1 MNLNFGILKKSGRNF
16 ARRGKFT
23 IRGIEIDTPVFMPV
37 GTYGAVKSVSPNE
50 IYQLGY
56 NLILA
61 NTYHLYLRPGFELI
75 ERIGGLRRFTSFD
88 RCFLTDSGGFQVFSL
103 AKLREINEDG
113 VSFRS
118 HIDGSLHFFTPELSI
133 RVQNALGADI
143 IMAFDECPAGGA
155 EYEYVRKSI
164 ELTFNWAKRS
174 IEAHRKRD
182 VQALF
187 GIFQGGIYSDLRE
200 KSLEQITSLPFDGFA
215 IRLKVAAISGL
226 FFASPIVLWQ
236 LWRFISPGLHTKE
249 RRYGLAFVLSA
260 LVLFGFG
267 AAVAY
272 LVFPHALH
280 FFESAAGAHVH
291 AIYTPQNYLN
301 FLMLLMIAFG
311 VSFLFPLVLIVLELV
326 GAVSPTALRKRRR
339 YAWLGII
346 VVVAVF
352 IPSNDPYSLTAMT
365 VPLLVFYEL
374 AILVGRI
381 LLRGSPK
388 VARQET

>member
-1 MNLNFGILKKSGRNF
+1 MGLSIH
-16 ARRGKFT
+16 RRQS
-23 IRGIEIDTPVFMPV
+23 TPANEMSMVEHLRELRKRLIISIIAV
-37 GTYGAVKSVSPNE
+37 SIGAVVGYIVYPE
-50 IYQLGY
+50 I
-56 NLILA
+56 
-61 NTYHLYLRPGFELI
+61 
-75 ERIGGLRRFTSFD
+75 
-88 RCFLTDSGGFQVFSL
+88 
-103 AKLREINEDG
+103 
-113 VSFRS
+113 
-118 HIDGSLHFFTPELSI
+118 
-133 RVQNALGADI
+133 
-143 IMAFDECPAGGA
+143 
-155 EYEYVRKSI
+155 
-164 ELTFNWAKRS
+164 LTFLMHPLCVTNGANNCGLY
-174 IEAHRKRD
+174 
-182 VQALF
+182 VT
-187 GIFQGGIYSDLRE
+187 G
-200 KSLEQITSLPFDGFA
+200 PFDGFA

-260 LVLFGFG
+260 LVLFGLG

>member
-1 MNLNFGILKKSGRNF
+1 MGLSLH
-16 ARRGKFT
+16 RR
-23 IRGIEIDTPVFMPV
+23 PV
-37 GTYGAVKSVSPNE
+37 TSPNE
-50 IYQLGY
+50 MSM
-56 NLILA
+56 
-61 NTYHLYLRPGFELI
+61 I
-75 ERIGGLRRFTSFD
+75 EH
-88 RCFLTDSGGFQVFSL
+88 
-103 AKLREINEDG
+103 LRELRKRLIISIIA
-113 VSFRS
+113 VS
-118 HIDGSLHFFTPELSI
+118 IGAVVGYIVYPSI
-133 RVQNALGADI
+133 LTFLMHPLCVTNGADN
-143 IMAFDECPAGGA
+143 CGL
-155 EYEYVRKSI
+155 YV
-164 ELTFNWAKRS
+164 T
-174 IEAHRKRD
+174 
-182 VQALF
+182 
-187 GIFQGGIYSDLRE
+187 G
-200 KSLEQITSLPFDGFA
+200 PFDGFA

-236 LWRFISPGLHTKE
+236 FWRFIAPGLRTKE
-249 RRYGLAFVLSA
+249 RRYGLAFVLSS
-260 LVLFGFG
+260 LILFGLG
-267 AAVAY
+267 AMVAY

-311 VSFLFPLVLIVLELV
+311 VSFLFPLVLIVLELL

-381 LLRGSPK
+381 LLRPGSK
-388 VARQET
+388 TVRQEA

>member
-75 ERIGGLRRFTSFD
+75 ERIGGLRKFTSFD

-215 IRLKVAAISGL
+215 IG
-226 FFASPIVLWQ
+226 
-236 LWRFISPGLHTKE
+236 
-249 RRYGLAFVLSA
+249 GLAVGEKKEDTYRIVSEMVHKMPENYPRYA
-260 LVLFGFG
+260 MGIGEPEDILFYIKNGIDMFDCVMPTRNARNG
-267 AAVAY
+267 QFFTFNGKY
-272 LVFPHALH
+272 NIRNSI
-280 FFESAAGAHVH
+280 FFEDTSPLEEGCGCYACKNFSKAYIRHLYTQNEILSHRLLTIHNLAFYSRLIDEIRR
-291 AIYTPQNYLN
+291 AIEEDR
-301 FLMLLMIAFG
+301 
-311 VSFLFPLVLIVLELV
+311 LEEFED
-326 GAVSPTALRKRRR
+326 RFMK
-339 YAWLGII
+339 Y
-346 VVVAVF
+346 
-352 IPSNDPYSLTAMT
+352 
-365 VPLLVFYEL
+365 FYKSENTL
-374 AILVGRI
+374 
-381 LLRGSPK
+381 
-388 VARQET
+388 